1 MIFRRFW
8 GKDIGDEADPGKVVS
23 GNQAAEDSGGEFRI
37 DLLSGLNNNSLNYL
51 AQDFKMNSVPL
62 RERDDDDRTEDKF
75 LKNVDLD
82 YPSEPETADETRKID
97 EPPTADVS
105 KIERL
110 QELLHT
116 KQGEIEKLKSQ
127 QIDVEEKETLYYAS
141 FHSLPLP
148 LLVINPEDMQIS
160 DANASASSALGVW
173 RTQII
178 GKNLKAMIPA
188 AMRTDLETFLVSLI
202 SDNESVLDVE
212 LNLPGKGHVEFSVTG
227 SPIMFRSQIIGYL
240 LQLNKKS

>member
-8 GKDIGDEADPGKVVS
+8 GKDTGEEADTGHPAS
-23 GNQAAEDSGGEFRI
+23 GDCAVDDSNGEFRI
-37 DLLSGLNNNSLNYL
+37 DLLSGLNDHSLNYL

-62 RERDDDDRTEDKF
+62 RERSDENPIEDYF
-75 LKNVDLD
+75 LKNLDLS
-82 YPSEPETADETRKID
+82 YPSDPEIPQKTETID
-97 EPPTADVS
+97 EPSTGDVS

-116 KQGEIEKLKSQ
+116 KQEEIEKLKNQ

-148 LLVINPEDMQIS
+148 LLVINPETMQIS
-160 DANASASSALGVW
+160 DVNSAASSILGVW
-173 RTQII
+173 RNQII
-178 GKNLKAMIPA
+178 GKNLKALIPSV
-188 AMRTDLETFLVSLI
+188 MRTDLETFLVSLL
-202 SDNESVLDVE
+202 SDNKSVIDLE
-212 LNLPGKGHVEFSVTG
+212 LNVPGKGKASLSVTG

-240 LQLNKKS
+240 LQLDKKP